1 MATRA
6 AEIEAA
12 GGARL
17 DGRVA
22 FITGAGSGMGRAMA
36 GQPRDVAKL
45 AAFLASDDARFI
57 HGASVCIDGGWTI
70 E

>member
-6 AEIEAA
+6 AELEAL

-36 GQPRDVAKL
+36 EEFAARGADVVACDLVADAVAAARD
-45 AAFLASDDARFI
+45 AAR
-57 HGASVCIDGGWTI
+57 
-70 E
+70 